1 MLADS
6 CGIARGVANVSPRC
20 AAKTGGQRYTP
31 PSKNA
36 RGRFERFPPTHL
48 EANMVTGFPITI
60 GEALII
66 ALLLII
72 IIRR

>member
-1 MLADS
+1 M
-6 CGIARGVANVSPRC
+6 VSPMCRHDVPQ
-20 AAKTGGQRYTP
+20 KLVVSDIPP